1 MPSRSL
7 AVQIPVTIGLLEGC
21 LDFPESLFKDSNFL
35 VRGLALVAHPHP
47 LMGGTMDNKVT
58 QTMAKALNQL
68 GYITLRTN
76 FRGVGSSAGS
86 FDDGV
91 GETNDLYEVLDW
103 LQCESSWSGLS
114 GLETTSWLGQLSHL
128 PVVLGGFSFGSYVV
142 SRLMQRFQEENKAIE
157 RLILIGTAAS
167 KWDVPQVPKNSLII
181 HGELDETILL
191 SNVLGWAR
199 DQELSVT
206 VIPGADHFFHRKL
219 HCIRDIILRAWLG
232 QAYDS

>member
-7 AVQIPVTIGLLEGC
+7 AVQIPVTIGSLEGC
-21 LDFPESLFKDSNFL
+21 LDFPEGLFKDSNFL
-35 VRGLALVAHPHP
+35 IRGLALVAHPHP

-76 FRGVGSSAGS
+76 FRGVGSSSGY
-86 FDDGV
+86 FDDGI
-91 GETNDLYEVLDW
+91 GETNDLYEAADW
-103 LQCESSWSGLS
+103 LKLESSWSGLP
-114 GLETTSWLGQLSHL
+114 GLETASWLSQLSHL
-128 PVVLGGFSFGSYVV
+128 PLVLGGFSFGSYVV
-142 SRLMQRFQEENKAIE
+142 SRLMQRCQEENKVIE
-157 RLILIGTAAS
+157 RLVLIGTAAS